1 MTTKKKKTLA
11 LSLGLAL
18 AAAFVAW
25 KLLSR
30 GEFRY
35 AGTVEATDVSL
46 SPRIS
51 STISTVTVQEGD
63 VVVPGQ
69 PLIQLGC
76 EDLKLSA
83 DIAARDSARSE
94 RLYKEGSTPFE
105 TFDRDRNRRDAT
117 GLAVSWCRIV
127 SPIHGTVLARLHEP
141 GEWASPGVSLL
152 TLADLDS
159 VYVYIYVPQTVLY
172 TLKPGQELQAFLP
185 EAGDT
190 PRKARVAFIR
200 PEAEFTPKNVQ
211 TREERTRLVFGV
223 KVALDNVDQSL
234 KPGMPIEVKL
244 PR

>member
-1 MTTKKKKTLA
+1 MKNKKLLVIPVA
-11 LSLGLAL
+11 LI
-18 AAAFVAW
+18 AAFVGW

-30 GEFRY
+30 GQFRY

-46 SPRIS
+46 SPRVS

-63 VVVPGQ
+63 TVAPGQ
-69 PLIQLGC
+69 DLVELGC
-76 EDLKLSA
+76 EDLKLAA
-83 DIAARDSARSE
+83 DMAGRDFGRSE
-94 RLYKEGSTPFE
+94 KLYKEGSTPFE

-117 GLAVSWCRIV
+117 ALAVSWCRIV

-141 GEWASPGVSLL
+141 GEWASPGVNLL

-172 TLKPGQELQAFLP
+172 TLKPGQELLAYLP
-185 EAGDT
+185 EAGDK
-190 PRKARVAFIR
+190 PRKGRIAFIR

-223 KVALDNVDQSL
+223 KVYLDNSDQAL
-234 KPGMPIEVKL
+234 KPGMPVEVTI
-244 PR
+244 PH

>member
-1 MTTKKKKTLA
+1 MKKNKLLA
-11 LSLGLAL
+11 IPVVLI
-18 AAAFVAW
+18 AAVIGW

-63 VVVPGQ
+63 VVLPGQ
-69 PLIQLGC
+69 VLVALGC
-76 EDLKLSA
+76 EDLKLAA
-83 DIAARDSARSE
+83 DIAAHDFARSE
-94 RLYKEGSTPFE
+94 RLNKEGSTPFE

-117 GLAVSWCRIV
+117 ALAVSWCAIA
-127 SPIHGTVLARLHEP
+127 SPIRGTVLARLHEP
-141 GEWASPGVSLL
+141 GEWASPGVNLL

-172 TLKPGQELQAFLP
+172 KLKPGETVAAYLP
-185 EAGDT
+185 EAGDR
-190 PRKARVAFIR
+190 PRSGRIAFIR

-223 KVALDNVDQSL
+223 KIFLDNSDQAL
-234 KPGMPIEVKL
+234 KPGMPVEVAL

>member
-1 MTTKKKKTLA
+1 MNKNKLFA
-11 LSLGLAL
+11 IPVAL
-18 AAAFVAW
+18 AAAFFGW

-30 GEFRY
+30 PEFRY
-35 AGTVEATDVSL
+35 AGTVEAIDVSL

-51 STISTVTVQEGD
+51 STISTVAVQEGD
-63 VVVPGQ
+63 VVVPDQ
-69 PLIQLGC
+69 VLVELGC
-76 EDLKLSA
+76 EDLKLAA
-83 DIAARDSARSE
+83 DIAAHDFARSE

-117 GLAVSWCRIV
+117 ALNVSWCRIE

-141 GEWASPGVSLL
+141 GEWAAPGVNLL

-159 VYVYIYVPQTVLY
+159 VYAYIYVPQTVLY
-172 TLKPGQELQAFLP
+172 TLKPGQPLQAFLP
-185 EAGDT
+185 ESGDK
-190 PRKARVAFIR
+190 PRGARVAFVR

-223 KVALDNVDQSL
+223 KVALDNADQVL
-234 KPGMPIEVKL
+234 KPGMPIEIKL

>member
-1 MTTKKKKTLA
+1 MKNIKKLLIPVA
-11 LSLGLAL
+11 LVIAL
-18 AAAFVAW
+18 VAW
-25 KLLSR
+25 RLTTR
-30 GEFRY
+30 PTFRY

-63 VVVPGQ
+63 VVTPGQ
-69 PLIQLGC
+69 DLVEFGC
-76 EDLKLSA
+76 EDLKLAA
-83 DIAARDSARSE
+83 DIAAHDFARSE
-94 RLYKEGSTPFE
+94 KLYKEGSTPFE

-117 GLAVSWCRIV
+117 ALSVSWCRID

-141 GEWASPGVSLL
+141 GEWAAPGVNLL

-172 TLKPGQELQAFLP
+172 TLKPGQELTAFLP
-185 EAGDT
+185 ESGDK
-190 PRKARVAFIR
+190 PRGAKVAFIR

-223 KVALDNVDQSL
+223 KVALDNADQTL
-234 KPGMPIEVKL
+234 KPGMPIEVSL
-244 PR
+244 PH

>member
-1 MTTKKKKTLA
+1 MKKNKLLA
-11 LSLGLAL
+11 IPVVL
-18 AAAFVAW
+18 AAVFIGW

-30 GEFRY
+30 SEFRY

-63 VVVPGQ
+63 VVNPGQ
-69 PLIQLGC
+69 PLIELGC
-76 EDLKLSA
+76 EDLKLAA
-83 DIAARDSARSE
+83 DIAAHDFARSE
-94 RLYKEGSTPFE
+94 KLYKEGSTPFE

-117 GLAVSWCRIV
+117 ALAVSWCRIA

-141 GEWASPGVSLL
+141 GEWASPGVNLL

-172 TLKPGQELQAFLP
+172 KLKPGEPVEAFLP
-185 EAGDT
+185 EAGDK
-190 PRKARVAFIR
+190 PRAGRIAFIR

-211 TREERTRLVFGV
+211 TREERTRLVYGV
-223 KVALDNVDQSL
+223 KIYLDNADQAL
-234 KPGMPIEVKL
+234 KPGMPVEVKL

>member
-1 MTTKKKKTLA
+1 MKKNKLLA
-11 LSLGLAL
+11 IPVVLV
-18 AAAFVAW
+18 AAFVGW

-30 GEFRY
+30 PEFRY

-63 VVVPGQ
+63 VVNPGQ
-69 PLIQLGC
+69 ALVELGC
-76 EDLKLSA
+76 EDLKLAA
-83 DIAARDSARSE
+83 DIAAHDFARSE
-94 RLYKEGSTPFE
+94 KLYKEGSTPFE
-105 TFDRDRNRRDAT
+105 TFDRDRNHRDAT
-117 GLAVSWCRIV
+117 ALAVSWCLIA

-141 GEWASPGVSLL
+141 GEWASPGVNLL

-172 TLKPGQELQAFLP
+172 KLKPGEHVEAFLP
-185 EAGDT
+185 EAGDK
-190 PRKARVAFIR
+190 PRGGRVAFIR

-211 TREERTRLVFGV
+211 TREERTRLVYGV
-223 KVALDNVDQSL
+223 KIYLDNADQAL
-234 KPGMPIEVKL
+234 KPGMPVEVKL

>member
-1 MTTKKKKTLA
+1 
-11 LSLGLAL
+11 
-18 AAAFVAW
+18 
-25 KLLSR
+25 
-30 GEFRY
+30 
-35 AGTVEATDVSL
+35 
-46 SPRIS
+46 
-51 STISTVTVQEGD
+51 VQEGD

-69 PLIQLGC
+69 ILVELGC
-76 EDLKLSA
+76 EDLKLAA
-83 DIAARDSARSE
+83 DIAAHDFARSE

-117 GLAVSWCRIV
+117 ALSVSWCRLA

-141 GEWASPGVSLL
+141 GEWASPGVNLL

-159 VYVYIYVPQTVLY
+159 VYAYIYVPQTALY

-185 EAGDT
+185 EAGDK
-190 PRKARVAFIR
+190 PRRARVAFIR

-223 KVALDNVDQSL
+223 KVYFDNSDRAL
-234 KPGMPIEVKL
+234 KPGMPVEVKL

>member
-1 MTTKKKKTLA
+1 MKDKKKLLIPVAIVLA
-11 LSLGLAL
+11 L
-18 AAAFVAW
+18 VAW
-25 KLLSR
+25 RLTTQPK
-30 GEFRY
+30 FRY

-51 STISTVTVQEGD
+51 STISSVTVQEGD
-63 VVVPGQ
+63 VVEPGQ
-69 PLIQLGC
+69 TLVTLGC
-76 EDLKLSA
+76 EDLKLAA
-83 DIAARDSARSE
+83 DIAAHDFARSE

-117 GLAVSWCRIV
+117 ALNVSWCRIE

-172 TLKPGQELQAFLP
+172 TLKPGEEVAAFLP
-185 EAGDT
+185 EAGDK
-190 PRKARVAFIR
+190 PRKGRVAFIR

-223 KVALDNVDQSL
+223 KIYLDNADQAL
-234 KPGMPIEVKL
+234 KPGMPVEVAL

>member
-1 MTTKKKKTLA
+1 MKNARKFAVPLLVVLA
-11 LSLGLAL
+11 LVVWRL
-18 AAAFVAW
+18 W
-25 KLLSR
+25 TR
-30 GEFRY
+30 PQFRY
-35 AGTVEATDVSL
+35 AGTVEATDVTL

-51 STISTVTVQEGD
+51 STISSVTVQEGD

-69 PLIQLGC
+69 PLVQLGC

-83 DIAARDSARSE
+83 DIAARESARSE

-117 GLAVSWCRIV
+117 ALAVSWCRIDA
-127 SPIHGTVLARLHEP
+127 PIHGTVLARLHEP
-141 GEWASPGVSLL
+141 GEWASPGVNLL

-172 TLKPGQELQAFLP
+172 TLKPGQELRAFLP
-185 EAGDT
+185 ESGDK
-190 PRKARVAFIR
+190 PRKARVAFVR

-223 KVALDNVDQSL
+223 KVALDNADQAL
-234 KPGMPIEVKL
+234 KPGMPVEVEL